1 MFRFFQG
8 WRYVKNSLNSR
19 LLVAFGTI
27 FVFVALVS
35 IVAASFTF
43 RTQGNY
49 QSLTDGTRRSG
60 NLLTANNALWEL
72 RYAISQALSADAEGT
87 TKLAQAEAKHFATI
101 DKALTAYAGQSL
113 SDAERKG
120 LDSLRD
126 GFARYEKARPKWF
139 EMRLAGQND
148 EAKAW
153 RSQHTTPI
161 GAALVAAM
169 SKQIEL
175 HTEAAQ
181 EESARLQQEA
191 SWVRA
196 TVLGLCLIAL
206 ALCAA
211 LVRWI
216 FKILTGPL
224 ATATDIANQITQG
237 ELANAIPHDR
247 GPLGNLLEALRNMQT
262 SLAQT
267 VSTVRANAESVALAG
282 NEIAAGNS
290 DLSNRTEHQAT
301 ALQQT
306 ASSMDEL
313 GSTVNRNAES
323 AGEANE
329 LAQNACTVA
338 LRGGTVVADV
348 VSTMH
353 GINDSS
359 RRIADIVGVIDG
371 IAFQTNILALNA
383 AVEAARAGDQ
393 GRGFAVVA
401 TEVRSLA
408 QRSANAARE
417 IKGLIA
423 TSVERVE
430 QGSALVDRAGATMQE
445 VVAAIQSVS
454 ALVGGISAASK
465 EQSQGVAEV
474 SKVVAQMDHATQQ
487 NAALV
492 EQSAAAAENLKTR
505 AQELVQA
512 VAVFRLA

>member
-1 MFRFFQG
+1 M
-8 WRYVKNSLNSR
+8 KNSLNAR
-19 LLVAFGTI
+19 LLAAFGAI

-35 IVAASFTF
+35 VVAATFTF

-49 QSLTDGTRRSG
+49 QSLTDGTLRAG
-60 NLLTANNALWEL
+60 HLLTANSALWEL
-72 RYAISQALSADAEGT
+72 RYAISQAMSANAEGT
-87 TKLAQAEAKHFATI
+87 AKLAQAEAKHFATI
-101 DKALTAYAGQSL
+101 DQALTAYAGQSL
-113 SDAERKG
+113 SATEREG
-120 LDSLRD
+120 LQTLRE
-126 GFARYEKARPKWF
+126 GFARYEKVRPKWF
-139 EMRLAGQND
+139 EMRIAGQND

-153 RSQHTTPI
+153 RSQHTTPV
-161 GAALVAAM
+161 GSALVAAM
-169 SKQIEL
+169 TKQIDL
-175 HTEAAQ
+175 QSGAAQ
-181 EESARLQQEA
+181 AESGRLQQEA

-196 TVLGLCLIAL
+196 MVMGLCLVAL
-206 ALCAA
+206 VLCAA
-211 LVRWI
+211 LAMWI
-216 FKILTGPL
+216 FKVLTGPL
-224 ATATDIANQITQG
+224 ALATDIANRITEG
-237 ELANAIPHDR
+237 ELANAIPYDR
-247 GPLGNLLEALRNMQT
+247 GPLGNLLDALRNMQQ

-267 VSTVRANAESVALAG
+267 VSAVRANAESVAMAG
-282 NEIAAGNS
+282 SEIAAGNA
-290 DLSNRTEHQAT
+290 DLSNRTESQAS

-313 GSTVNRNAES
+313 GSTVDRNAEG

-329 LAQNACTVA
+329 LAQSACTVA
-338 LRGGTVVADV
+338 IRGGSVVADV
-348 VSTMH
+348 VSTMQ

-408 QRSANAARE
+408 QRSASAARE

-445 VVAAIQSVS
+445 VVAAIQGVS
-454 ALVGGISAASK
+454 TLVGEISAASK
-465 EQSQGVAEV
+465 AQSQGVAVV

-492 EQSAAAAENLKTR
+492 EQSAAAADNLKTR